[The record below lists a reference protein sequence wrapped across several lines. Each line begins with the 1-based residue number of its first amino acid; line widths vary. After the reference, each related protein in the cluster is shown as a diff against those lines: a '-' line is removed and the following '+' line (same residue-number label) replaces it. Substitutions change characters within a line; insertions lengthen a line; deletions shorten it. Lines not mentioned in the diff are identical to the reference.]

1 MGQLRRHSAWQVVAA
16 IAVLFCLLLAVSPLS
31 HSFHIVMG
39 CPVLAVVFLCV
50 IVLPP
55 VPLWRLSQVIQ
66 ERSPQ
71 QVDLPVRS
79 QRPPPSLSK

>member
-1 MGQLRRHSAWQVVAA
+1 MGQRRRYSAWQVVAA
-16 IAVLFCLLLAVSPLS
+16 VAVLFCLLLAVCPQS

-39 CPVLAVVFLCV
+39 CPVLAVVFLCA

-66 ERSPQ
+66 DLSPLP
-71 QVDLPVRS
+71 VDLPVRS
-79 QRPPPSLSK
+79 QRPPPSSL

>member
-1 MGQLRRHSAWQVVAA
+1 MGQRRRHSAWQVVAA
-16 IAVLFCLLLAVSPLS
+16 IAVLFCLLLAVSPHP
-31 HSFHIVMG
+31 HSFHIAMG
-39 CPVLAVVFLCV
+39 CPALAVVFLFA

-71 QVDLPVRS
+71 PVDLPVRS
-79 QRPPPSLSK
+79 PRPPPSLSK

>member
-1 MGQLRRHSAWQVVAA
+1 MGQRRRFSAWQVVAA
-16 IAVLFCLLLAVSPLS
+16 VAVLFCLLLAVSSQS
-31 HSFHIVMG
+31 HTFHIVMG
-39 CPVLAVVFLCV
+39 CPVVVFLFA

-55 VPLWRLSQVIQ
+55 VPLWRVSQVIQ

-71 QVDLPVRS
+71 PVDLPVRS